1 MLGFARFEAIAAT
14 AAFALATVSGCAS
27 VKVTDQQAYTG
38 EQLPRPGRIIVHDF
52 AASESE
58 LPAWS
63 DAAENYAE
71 PLEPRSEH
79 ELETGRQLG
88 AHVAEMLVEDIRAM
102 DLPAVRAEASAPP
115 QLGDIVIIG
124 YFSSIEAGSAVE
136 RVAIGFGAGAAE
148 LTTSVEAYRMEEGG
162 LRKLGSGT
170 TTSHEGKGPGV
181 AVPLA
186 VTIATANPIGLI
198 VGGAVKAEGEM
209 SGRSTIEGVA
219 KRTADTIAERLQTAF
234 EKQGWI

>member
-1 MLGFARFEAIAAT
+1 MQRIARFEVFTSAS
-14 AAFALATVSGCAS
+14 ALALAAIVGCSS
-27 VKVTDQQAYTG
+27 VQVTDQQTYTG
-38 EQLPRPGRIIVHDF
+38 EKLPRPGRIIVHDF
-52 AASESE
+52 AASEAE
-58 LPAWS
+58 LPAWA

-88 AHVAEMLVEDIRAM
+88 AHVAAKLVEEIGAM
-102 DLPAVRAEASAPP
+102 GLPAVRAEAAAPP

-124 YFSSIEAGSAVE
+124 YFTSIDTGSAVE
-136 RVAIGFGAGAAE
+136 RVAIGFGSGAAE
-148 LTTSVEAYRMEEGG
+148 LETSVEAYRMEDGG

-170 TTSHEGKGPGV
+170 TSSRAEKTPGV

-186 VTIATANPIGLI
+186 VTIATANPIGLV

-209 SGRSTIEGVA
+209 SGRSTVEGVGE
-219 KRTADTIAERLQTAF
+219 RTAKTIAERLQTAF
-234 EKQGWI
+234 ENQGWI